1 MISSDLQ
8 DKRYE
13 IAKDIMTM
21 SLSNEDLLDYISSN
35 ATYKEHENRTVPKS
49 LARFA
54 IAFQEDN
61 YKCLIEFNEKFDFY
75 DYDNCPLLEFQITTD
90 DKNWDFLSDP
100 IEDYFNL

>member
-1 MISSDLQ
+1 MTSNYIQ

-54 IAFQEDN
+54 IACADA
-61 YKCLIEFNEKFDFY
+61 LIEE
-75 DYDNCPLLEFQITTD
+75 
-90 DKNWDFLSDP
+90 LSK
-100 IEDYFNL
+100 EEE

>member
-1 MISSDLQ
+1 MDIVEKPLRSFLRRIKRNNNKKNKSMTSNYIQ

-54 IAFQEDN
+54 IACADA
-61 YKCLIEFNEKFDFY
+61 LIEE
-75 DYDNCPLLEFQITTD
+75 
-90 DKNWDFLSDP
+90 LSK
-100 IEDYFNL
+100 EEE